1 MIFSVVLIGTLAG
14 VPPFISVM
22 SLHEDIK
29 DYWEDDTSSPP
40 IPHMELMSVTE
51 VSAKLQITEEQLV
64 IRLQENGLSGGV
76 QDRTLQEIASSNDSS
91 PREIFRILNLN
102 QTPANS
108 EGTADPGLIRR
119 GLGRRTLEELSRE
132 LNIPVS
138 EAVSRLR
145 ERGIE
150 AEAAERL
157 KDIAERTQMSPHDLL
172 GILEGV
178 APSEGVQGQH

>member
-1 MIFSVVLIGTLAG
+1 VVLIGTLAG

-51 VSAKLQITEEQLV
+51 VSAKLQITEEQLA
-64 IRLQENGLSGGV
+64 IRLQENGLSVGA

-91 PREIFRILNLN
+91 PRKIFRILNLD
-102 QTPANS
+102 QMPAHT
-108 EGTADPGLIRR
+108 EGTSKSGLMRR
-119 GLGRRTLEELSRE
+119 GLGRRTLGELARE
-132 LNIPVS
+132 LNVPVS
-138 EAVSRLR
+138 EAVCRLR
-145 ERGIE
+145 ERAVE
-150 AEAAERL
+150 AEASERL
-157 KDIAERTQMSPHDLL
+157 RDIAERTQMSPHDLV

-178 APSEGVQGQH
+178 AAAEGAQGQH